1 MNNSPFVGKEGK
13 HVTSR
18 KIEERLLTQLETDVS
33 LRVEPT
39 DSPDAWK
46 VSGRG
51 ELHLSILIENM
62 RREGYELQISK
73 PEVIIKEIDG
83 VKCEPMERVQID
95 VPEAYTGAV
104 MESLGERKGEMRNM
118 ENQGNGQVRLE
129 FNVPSRGLIGYSTEF
144 MTQTHGYGIINHS
157 FDQYAPFITGRVGGR
172 RSGVLVAQ
180 ERGKVTNYS
189 ILALEDRGTIFVEP
203 GTEVYEGMIVGEHNR
218 ENDLTVNITKEKA
231 LTNVRSANKDN
242 TVNIRSTRQLTLEE
256 AIQFLNDDEY
266 CEVTPDS
273 VRLRKKIL
281 NKNERER
288 DQKRAKKA

>member
-1 MNNSPFVGKEGK
+1 M
-13 HVTSR
+13 
-18 KIEERLLTQLETDVS
+18 
-33 LRVEPT
+33 
-39 DSPDAWK
+39 
-46 VSGRG
+46 
-51 ELHLSILIENM
+51 
-62 RREGYELQISK
+62 
-73 PEVIIKEIDG
+73 
-83 VKCEPMERVQID
+83 
-95 VPEAYTGAV
+95 
-104 MESLGERKGEMRNM
+104 
-118 ENQGNGQVRLE
+118 VR
-129 FNVPSRGLIGYSTEF
+129 
-144 MTQTHGYGIINHS
+144 
-157 FDQYAPFITGRVGGR
+157 
-172 RSGVLVAQ
+172 
-180 ERGKVTNYS
+180 
-189 ILALEDRGTIFVEP
+189 IFVEP